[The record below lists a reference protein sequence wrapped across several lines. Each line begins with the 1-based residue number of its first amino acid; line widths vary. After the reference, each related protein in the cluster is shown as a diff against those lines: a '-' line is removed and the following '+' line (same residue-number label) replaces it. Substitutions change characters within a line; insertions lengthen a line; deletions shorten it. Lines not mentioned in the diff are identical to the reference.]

1 MLYLDKL
8 DSDYAKDYYDLIHHP
23 DIKPFIPSVH
33 VPASID
39 IARGIL
45 TQHALL
51 EATGNG
57 IYWGIYTHDRLI
69 GTVGLHSWNAS
80 ANTMEISYEIHP
92 DFKGRGIAT
101 AAVSH
106 CLAYTDANL
115 DIHKIIA
122 YTLTDNIASQRVA
135 EKAGFVNKGVLKN
148 NCMYNGKLIDR
159 VILVYPE

>member
-1 MLYLDKL
+1 MKPETLV
-8 DSDYAKDYYDLIHHP
+8 LIL
-23 DIKPFIPSVH
+23 INIISKKYSLEKP
-33 VPASID
+33 
-39 IARGIL
+39 L
-45 TQHALL
+45 K
-51 EATGNG
+51 
-57 IYWGIYTHDRLI
+57 
-69 GTVGLHSWNAS
+69 
-80 ANTMEISYEIHP
+80 ISYEIHP